1 MPTQRVFLPSHD
13 GTPLEVR
20 VSYSDVSNQQ
30 DVTSVVIAHPYT
42 PLGECLA
49 MGLRV
54 GGVATGCL
62 RGFERLADW
71 PATLCGAGRSGG
83 HTTWTAHPEAGDYKT
98 IVDFLIKGGGPVAPA
113 DVSSSSMV
121 VLPKP
126 TKMIIAGYSYGSMIA
141 AAIDPSNYPNLTL
154 TYILLSHPQS
164 VYWALAS
171 WGSSHFR
178 ARANALLAGVPVV
191 GAPPRPPPRV
201 LLVMGTKD
209 NFTGI
214 AAFRRWTAAR
224 RRDGLVVR
232 EVEGADH
239 FWWGREDEVAEIVD
253 EFLDGEENRVVGE

>member
-42 PLGECLA
+42 PLGGSMQDHLVQFLHEHFSA
-49 MGLRV
+49 E
-54 GGVATGCL
+54 
-62 RGFERLADW
+62 RGFVTASFNFR
-71 PATLCGAGRSGG
+71 GAGRSGG

-253 EFLDGEENRVVGE
+253 EFLDGEESRVVGE